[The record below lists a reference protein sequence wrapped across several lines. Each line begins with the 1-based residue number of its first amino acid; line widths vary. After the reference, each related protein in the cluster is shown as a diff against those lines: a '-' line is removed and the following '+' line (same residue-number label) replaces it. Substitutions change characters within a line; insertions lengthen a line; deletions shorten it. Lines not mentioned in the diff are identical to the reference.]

1 VTLKGQCN
9 RKKPF
14 KGFMSSITNDVMSY
28 VLDYALY
35 ITRDNI
41 EMASPLF
48 DLSSWQEQNS
58 EEENSNAVLASSDSE
73 SDGELSQV
81 LN

>member
-1 VTLKGQCN
+1 
-9 RKKPF
+9 
-14 KGFMSSITNDVMSY
+14 MSSITNDVMSY
-28 VLDYALY
+28 VLDYGLY

-58 EEENSNAVLASSDSE
+58 EEGNSNAVLASSDSE